1 MHGIG
6 IGMDE
11 SSQLLPWMEMDP
23 SKGHTHV
30 HVVAREAMLAL
41 ILRRQL
47 HSILFISVINNS
59 SSTILLI

>member
-1 MHGIG
+1 MNVFLGPHAWHG

-30 HVVAREAMLAL
+30 HVVAREA
-41 ILRRQL
+41 
-47 HSILFISVINNS
+47 
-59 SSTILLI
+59 